1 MSSNAFREDLDM
13 LLNMEMKL
21 RLLDLEDVAIPDVP
35 PPIPK
40 EPDNYDFFY
49 SD

>member
-1 MSSNAFREDLDM
+1 MTSNTFKEDLEM

-21 RLLDLEDVAIPDVP
+21 RLLDLEDVSIPDVP

-40 EPDNYDFFY
+40 EPDNYKFFY
-49 SD
+49 GD